1 MLLIQI
7 KIVLLDK
14 EKQAHVAFNL
24 DQINSSCVNYHQ
36 YIQNKIQNKLH
47 MKAINYARF
56 KLEQKTTR
64 SVKKNKNYFINVIG
78 EKCVMGIK

>member
-36 YIQNKIQNKLH
+36 YIQNKLH